1 MQRID
6 RTSPPPPA
14 AVRDFVFPDITRAT
28 MANGLALFA
37 IPHGNLPVVTFQ
49 LVVHAGGETDVR
61 EQAGLAYLVA
71 RALEAGTRS
80 RSADRLAWDFEKL
93 GAELDVE
100 VVWDYAALSVTAPA
114 DRAEATIALLAEVAL
129 DPAFASAEIERL
141 KNEQLAELLQREA
154 EPRALANDQALRF
167 IFSQDS
173 TYQRPLPGLRD
184 TVRNLS
190 AENVHAAYA
199 SSWRSGNAALF
210 AAGSI
215 ERAQLRDL
223 AERHFGSWSGAGAP
237 AVPRVARNPAP
248 TNIHLVHREGS
259 VQSEIRV
266 GHVGVERK
274 HADYY
279 ALVIANSILGGAF
292 TSRLN
297 MNLREKHGFT
307 YGVRSGFGFRKAAGP
322 FLIQTAVATDVT
334 TRAVEEIRRET
345 AELLRDGPTDDELNA
360 ARDYLS
366 GTVPLELQT
375 TEQIADRASELF
387 VYDLP
392 DDYFEQHRDGL
403 RRVSAEQALAAARKH
418 VRPEEFVWTIVGDA
432 RALEKEIA
440 NLNLGAVEVHELHD

>member
-1 MQRID
+1 MQPINRA
-6 RTSPPPPA
+6 SPPSPA
-14 AVRDFVFPDITRAT
+14 AVRDFVFPDISRAAL
-28 MANGLALFA
+28 ANGLAMFA
-37 IPHGNLPVVTFQ
+37 IPHGDLPVVTFQ
-49 LVVHAGGETDVR
+49 LVVHAGGETDSA
-61 EQAGLAYLVA
+61 EHAGRAYLLA
-71 RALEAGTRS
+71 RALAAGTTS

-129 DPAFASAEIERL
+129 DPAFDPNEIERL
-141 KNEQLAELLQREA
+141 KNEQLAELLQRES

-167 IFSQDS
+167 IFGPDS
-173 TYQRPLPGLRD
+173 TYHRPLPGLRQ
-184 TVRNLS
+184 TVRDLS
-190 AENVHAAYA
+190 VDDVRVAYA
-199 SSWRSGNAALF
+199 QHWRAGNAALF
-210 AAGSI
+210 GAGAI
-215 ERAQLRDL
+215 DRDRLQHL
-223 AERHFGSWSGAGAP
+223 ADRHFGSWSGVTAP
-237 AVPRVARNPAP
+237 AQPRVTRNLSLARV
-248 TNIHLVHREGS
+248 HLVHREGS

-266 GHVGVERK
+266 GHVGVPRK
-274 HADYY
+274 HPDYF

-334 TRAVEEIRRET
+334 ARAVEEIRRET
-345 AELLRDGPTDDELNA
+345 TELLRDGPTGDELNA

-375 TEQIADRASELF
+375 TEQIADRAAELF
-387 VYDLP
+387 VFDLP
-392 DDYFEQHRDGL
+392 DDYFAQHRDEL
-403 RRVSAEQALAAARKH
+403 RRVTADQALAAARNH

-432 RALEKEIA
+432 HALAKDIA
-440 NLNLGAVEVHELHD
+440 NLNLGTVEVHEPHD